1 MAKVNLR
8 EVVLMI
14 LMDVLEDKQH
24 SHKVINATIEKYAYL
39 DKQERSFI
47 KILSEG
53 TIENLIQIDYVI
65 NKFSKIKV
73 KKMKPEIRN
82 ILRLSVYQILYL
94 DSIPDHSVCDE
105 AVKLTIATKK
115 YKQLKG
121 FVNGVLRTICREGLN
136 LKYPSVAIRYSLPQW
151 IINGFN
157 NMAGIW
163 RMKCVNLL
171 TEYLLLL

>member
-53 TIENLIQIDYVI
+53 TIENLIQLDYVW
-65 NKFSKIKV
+65 
-73 KKMKPEIRN
+73 
-82 ILRLSVYQILYL
+82 L
-94 DSIPDHSVCDE
+94 
-105 AVKLTIATKK
+105 
-115 YKQLKG
+115 
-121 FVNGVLRTICREGLN
+121 
-136 LKYPSVAIRYSLPQW
+136 
-151 IINGFN
+151 
-157 NMAGIW
+157 
-163 RMKCVNLL
+163 
-171 TEYLLLL
+171 